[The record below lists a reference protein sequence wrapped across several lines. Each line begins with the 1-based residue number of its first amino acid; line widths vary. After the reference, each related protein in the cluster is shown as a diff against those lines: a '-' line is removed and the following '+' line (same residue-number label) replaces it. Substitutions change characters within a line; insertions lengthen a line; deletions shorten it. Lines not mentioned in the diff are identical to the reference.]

1 MGQGDRGLSQIC
13 RSEYKV
19 TNAFIISTGSE
30 LLLGTTQDT
39 NSVFLASQLKEIGI
53 KVIGKITA
61 GDNHEQLS
69 RAFRLGVESADI
81 VISTGGLGPT
91 FDDLTKIV
99 ASEIMDC
106 SLILRDEEEKRLRN
120 YFARRERSMPDI
132 NLRQAMFPADA
143 TVLANSKGTAP
154 GMYLRKNAKT
164 IILLP
169 GPPREMQ
176 NMYLNEAEPLLKK
189 DFAADLPKIIRRT
202 IKIMGLGESQV
213 EERLGDLMN
222 CPEGISMALLAAA
235 GEVHIRLAGEAVN
248 DNSRLL
254 KEHTTKIIGKMGRNV
269 FGLGDETLVAKT
281 AGLLMSKGKKLAVAE
296 SCTGGLLGKMITDR
310 PGSSEYFWGGVI
322 SYSNESKQ
330 HILGVREDTLLKY
343 GAVSQE
349 TAREM
354 AQGMRKISGADVTLA
369 ITGIAGPEGGSAD
382 KPVGLVYIALAYDNG
397 CDVKEL
403 RFGHGRDLIR
413 ILSAKSALDLLRRQM
428 EYH

>member
-1 MGQGDRGLSQIC
+1 
-13 RSEYKV
+13 
-19 TNAFIISTGSE
+19 
-30 LLLGTTQDT
+30 
-39 NSVFLASQLKEIGI
+39 
-53 KVIGKITA
+53 
-61 GDNHEQLS
+61 
-69 RAFRLGVESADI
+69 
-81 VISTGGLGPT
+81 
-91 FDDLTKIV
+91 
-99 ASEIMDC
+99 
-106 SLILRDEEEKRLRN
+106 
-120 YFARRERSMPDI
+120 
-132 NLRQAMFPADA
+132 
-143 TVLANSKGTAP
+143 
-154 GMYLRKNAKT
+154 
-164 IILLP
+164 
-169 GPPREMQ
+169 
-176 NMYLNEAEPLLKK
+176 MYLNEAEPLLKK
-189 DFAADLPKIIRRT
+189 DFAADLPKIIRKT

-222 CPEGISMALLAAA
+222 CPKGISMALLAAA

-248 DNSRLL
+248 DSSRLL
-254 KEHTTKIIGKMGRNV
+254 KEHTTKIIEKMGSNV

-281 AGLLMSKGKKLAVAE
+281 ASLLMSKGKKLAVAE

-322 SYSNESKQ
+322 SYSNDSKQ
-330 HILGVREDTLLKY
+330 HILRVREDTLLQY

-354 AQGMRKISGADVTLA
+354 AQGMLKISGADVALA

-382 KPVGLVYIALAYDNG
+382 KPVGLVYIALAHDNV